1 MTEIL
6 TSVSLSDLLTSLLL
20 LAGAFL
26 ILAGAIG
33 VARFADFFSRVHA
46 AGVPSTVGVAT
57 VLAAS
62 AVYLSAHMD
71 QVFWKPIL
79 AITGLFLTVPLGT
92 EMLARA
98 AYITNVKPAES
109 YQRDDAEERHAV
121 EHKEAVE

>member
-1 MTEIL
+1 M
-6 TSVSLSDLLTSLLL
+6 

-33 VARFADFFSRVHA
+33 VARFGDFFSRVHA

-71 QVFWKPIL
+71 QVFWKPLL
-79 AITGLFLTVPLGT
+79 AIVGLFLTVPLGT

-98 AYITNVKPAES
+98 AYITNVKPAET
-109 YQRDDAEERHAV
+109 YARDDAEDRHAV